1 MNIDEKIYSAEL
13 KEKDKDWDNAIKLYQ
28 EIVKED
34 GSVNN
39 LSKLGWCFSRNADY
53 KNAIDVFKILAEKE
67 PKMAK
72 WRYMIGY
79 QYYSQQKWKKA
90 IEYFEEAI
98 EIKPDYFVVKYRVSY
113 AYIQLA
119 GAYKKL
125 TKSEFWKAL
134 AHIKDC
140 HEIWKKYDDRI
151 REKEKNTYFDINFL
165 HGKILMD
172 LPNHRREAILH
183 FRDALNIKNDDIC
196 RYNLAK
202 TYYLNAEY
210 NLAKKNIPKTNTYYV
225 IELNAYIDA
234 KLGNYDDAINQINKL
249 LKRRNKDYLYAFLAD
264 VYLLKNE
271 QEEALKFIKQAINI
285 NDKSHKSYFI
295 LAKVYYSFGLYDSA
309 LNALEK
315 AKKIK
320 IKVYNSEYQESIEL
334 ENKINR
340 EKSSDYIENME
351 LLKKIEENT
360 QENYKIGII
369 EKYNNDRGYGFI
381 KYDSDNIFFHIS
393 NCEFRNPKDNIKV
406 KFKIK
411 NGTNKKE
418 AVAIMRVNNF

>member
-1 MNIDEKIYSAEL
+1 M
-13 KEKDKDWDNAIKLYQ
+13 
-28 EIVKED
+28 
-34 GSVNN
+34 
-39 LSKLGWCFSRNADY
+39 
-53 KNAIDVFKILAEKE
+53 
-67 PKMAK
+67 
-72 WRYMIGY
+72 
-79 QYYSQQKWKKA
+79 
-90 IEYFEEAI
+90 
-98 EIKPDYFVVKYRVSY
+98 
-113 AYIQLA
+113 
-119 GAYKKL
+119 
-125 TKSEFWKAL
+125 
-134 AHIKDC
+134 
-140 HEIWKKYDDRI
+140 
-151 REKEKNTYFDINFL
+151 
-165 HGKILMD
+165 
-172 LPNHRREAILH
+172 
-183 FRDALNIKNDDIC
+183 
-196 RYNLAK
+196 
-202 TYYLNAEY
+202 
-210 NLAKKNIPKTNTYYV
+210 
-225 IELNAYIDA
+225 
-234 KLGNYDDAINQINKL
+234 
-249 LKRRNKDYLYAFLAD
+249 
-264 VYLLKNE
+264 LKNE

-360 QENYKIGII
+360 KENYKIGII